1 MGEAIQP
8 IAFTQHEGLP
18 CALPLLSRRLCLRYE
33 AEQTRWVLHSQEGAV
48 QLNDSAAEIL
58 RRCDGR
64 HTVADIISALEA
76 LFDIQGIGSQVRELL
91 AEGLDRGWLD

>member
-8 IAFTQHEGLP
+8 IAFTQHGGLP
-18 CALPLLSRRLCLRYE
+18 CALPLLSRRLRLRYE
-33 AEQTRWVLHSQEGAV
+33 AEQTRWVLHSPEGAV

-58 RRCDGR
+58 RRCEGR

-76 LFDIQGIGSQVRELL
+76 LFDIQGIGPQVRKLL
-91 AEGLDRGWLD
+91 AEGLDQGWLD

>member
-8 IAFTQHEGLP
+8 IAFTQHGGLP
-18 CALPLLSRRLCLRYE
+18 CALPLLSRRLRLRYE
-33 AEQTRWVLHSQEGAV
+33 AEQTRWVLHSPEGAV

-76 LFDIQGIGSQVRELL
+76 LFDIQGIGPQVRELL

>member
-1 MGEAIQP
+1 MGEDIQP
-8 IAFTQHEGLP
+8 IAFTQHGGLP
-18 CALPLLSRRLCLRYE
+18 CALPLLSRRLRLRYE
-33 AEQTRWVLHSQEGAV
+33 AEQTRWVLHSPEGAV

-76 LFDIQGIGSQVRELL
+76 LFDIQGIGPQVRKLL
-91 AEGLDRGWLD
+91 AEGLDQGWLD

>member
-1 MGEAIQP
+1 M
-8 IAFTQHEGLP
+8 
-18 CALPLLSRRLCLRYE
+18 
-33 AEQTRWVLHSQEGAV
+33 

-76 LFDIQGIGSQVRELL
+76 LFDIQGIGPEVEALL
-91 AEGLDRGWLD
+91 AEGLRRGWLDG

>member
-1 MGEAIQP
+1 M
-8 IAFTQHEGLP
+8 
-18 CALPLLSRRLCLRYE
+18 
-33 AEQTRWVLHSQEGAV
+33 LHSPEGAV